1 MAFLD
6 KTGLVRLWEH
16 INSKIENKVEKEA
29 DKGLILTSEAERLS
43 TVITGLEITD
53 DVENLEGVNII
64 QNAHTL
70 GGIAADQ
77 YALKSDL
84 ENLPDSNIGT
94 ITNINGIEPDEN
106 GTVILH
112 ANDVKAV
119 TINLEETNEGE
130 PVLTNA
136 DMLGGI
142 TADQY
147 ALKGAMVTSFNGQTG
162 DIVFEGGG
170 ISTEFVGATAEA
182 DGAAGAVPAPVAGE
196 QDKYLCAD
204 GSWSDIILPGEET
217 TTETIGSMDIHV
229 DTADTAYN
237 AEKLGGITA
246 EEYATKDHV
255 TQAIT
260 DALNSIRLASE
271 VSF

>member
-130 PVLTNA
+130 PALTNA

-147 ALKGAMVTSFNGQTG
+147 ALKE
-162 DIVFEGGG
+162 DIARDYALKF
-170 ISTEFVGATAEA
+170 
-182 DGAAGAVPAPVAGE
+182 DM
-196 QDKYLCAD
+196 
-204 GSWSDIILPGEET
+204 WSDEEKT
-217 TTETIGSMDIHV
+217 SLAEYVIGTI
-229 DTADTAYN
+229 
-237 AEKLGGITA
+237 
-246 EEYATKDHV
+246 
-255 TQAIT
+255 TQA
-260 DALNSIRLASE
+260 RG